1 MGGGGGGG
9 GGTFVPFPQE
19 NYPAKKLGEIG
30 ETTWNNTIPLRS
42 DWLDIFSKFMAPGNN
57 FNVSNLPGYAAN
69 YALTRGQTE
78 DAYNTA
84 RQNILSSTPRG
95 GAMYGN
101 LSDLELNRAKNLGN
115 TSAQLTS
122 TFAKDLFDKAYNT
135 GWIAA
140 PNIAIQG
147 LGAHAADTRSSMNT
161 QTAALMQAQQMEAAQ
176 NAAASQSKGSGM
188 GLLGSGLGALVGLGM
203 APMTGGTSLFGSGMS
218 ALGGLGS
225 GKGGGIINQPGFTQ
239 LAGSAQPLWSSPFGY
254 R

>member
-1 MGGGGGGG
+1 MGGSGGGG
-9 GGTFVPFPQE
+9 GGTFVPFPTE

-42 DWLDIFSKFMAPGNN
+42 NWLDIFDKFMAPGSN
-57 FNVSNLPGYAAN
+57 FNVSNLPGYSAN

-95 GAMYGN
+95 GAMYGG
-101 LSDLELNRAKNLGN
+101 LADLEMNRAKNLGN

-135 GWIAA
+135 GWVAA
-140 PNIAIQG
+140 PTIATAG

-161 QTAALMQAQQMEAAQ
+161 QTAALMQAQQIEAQQ
-176 NAAASQSKGSGM
+176 NAAANQGKGSGM
-188 GLLGSGLGALVGLGM
+188 GLLGAGLGSVLGAAM

-218 ALGGLGS
+218 ALSGIGS
-225 GKGGGIINQPGFTQ
+225 GKGGISNQAGYSQ
-239 LAGSAQPLWSSPFGY
+239 LAGSAQPLWTSPFSY
-254 R
+254 